1 MADHRS
7 VLGARGEQAALDLYR
22 RRGFTLVARNW
33 RCSIGEVDL
42 VLRRRDVLVFCEVK
56 TRAGSRHGGGFEAV
70 DARKRRKLRALA
82 EVFLLTHG
90 AGATSVRFDVASV
103 AVRMGATRGGD
114 ARIELFEDAF

>member
-42 VLRRRDVLVFCEVK
+42 VLRRRDLLVFCEVK
-56 TRAGSRHGGGFEAV
+56 TRSGSRHGGGFEAV

-90 AGATSVRFDVASV
+90 GGTSSVRFDVASV
-103 AVRMGATRGGD
+103 AVLGGASRGGD
-114 ARIELFEDAF
+114 ARVELFEDAF

>member
-1 MADHRS
+1 MADARS
-7 VLGARGEQAALDLYR
+7 TLGARGEQAALDLYR

-56 TRAGSRHGGGFEAV
+56 TRRGGPFGAGFEAV

-82 EVFLLTHG
+82 DVFLLTHR
-90 AGATSVRFDVASV
+90 AGPVSVRFDVASV
-103 AVRMGATRGGD
+103 AIRSASGPEA
-114 ARIELFEDAF
+114 AAQIELFEDAF